1 MSKIRNILLVVSV
14 LLLATLAC
22 NLGVGRPEPTATP
35 LPAAPEPVETLPET
49 PSAEQ
54 VKVEIS
60 EEQLTSI
67 VASQVQAQEDVP
79 VQDPQVQLRD
89 GQIRF
94 LATVEQQNI
103 SLPAEVVMTV
113 QPDAAGSVNLD
124 VLSAKI
130 GPLPVPGSVTDELES
145 SLNQVL
151 AQEIESR
158 APNTHIESIA
168 IDNGMMTII
177 GRGR

>member
-1 MSKIRNILLVVSV
+1 MKKNDKFLLVVAV

-22 NLGVGRPEPTATP
+22 NLGVGRSEPTATP
-35 LPAAPEPVETLPET
+35 SPPAPQPVETLPET

-54 VKVEIS
+54 IKVEIT

-67 VASQVQAQEDVP
+67 VASEVQGQDDVP

-89 GQIRF
+89 GQVRF
-94 LATVEQQNI
+94 LATVEQQPI

-113 QPDAAGSVNLD
+113 QPDATGGVKLD

-130 GPLPVPGSVTDELES
+130 GPLPVPGDVTDELET
-145 SLNQVL
+145 SLNQAL
-151 AQEIESR
+151 AQEVESR
-158 APNTHIESIA
+158 APNTHIESIVIA
-168 IDNGMMTII
+168 NGIMTII
-177 GRGR
+177 GRAR